1 MLLHARKDE
10 RIKIQVMM
18 QMGLCAGLIMKH
30 LNVNLY
36 GIWEKCDLW
45 ASL

>member
-18 QMGLCAGLIMKH
+18 QMDICAGLVMEH
-30 LNVNLY
+30 LNESLY
-36 GIWEKCDLW
+36 GILEKI
-45 ASL
+45 